1 VINYFSLSLEFA
13 AGVFNNYYLFL
24 RNKFYPNTG
33 VCLVNI
39 RKFREDNLYKRAFF
53 AAIAYNHLP
62 CPYQELFLMVSNYKF
77 KYWPLNY
84 NAPQFFQTDQEIKD
98 KPENATSIQNWLKSQ
113 KNTPFR
119 YNVDELMN
127 AALHPVIYHLYF
139 NKPYS
144 NSANKE
150 IIS

>member
-1 VINYFSLSLEFA
+1 MLLLTNLNKNLIQNSE
-13 AGVFNNYYLFL
+13 L
-24 RNKFYPNTG
+24 R
-33 VCLVNI
+33 
-39 RKFREDNLYKRAFF
+39 
-53 AAIAYNHLP
+53 
-62 CPYQELFLMVSNYKF
+62 
-77 KYWPLNY
+77 YWPLNY
-84 NAPQFFQTDQEIKD
+84 NTPQFFQTDQEIKD

-150 IIS
+150 ITKMWLNYSKLANVYDTIKLKYPEIISKVIGL